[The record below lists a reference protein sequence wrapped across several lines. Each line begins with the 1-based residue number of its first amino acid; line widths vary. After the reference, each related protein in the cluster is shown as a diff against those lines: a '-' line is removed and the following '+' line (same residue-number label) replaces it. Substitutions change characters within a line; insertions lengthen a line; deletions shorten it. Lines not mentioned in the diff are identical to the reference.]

1 MRGRR
6 ARALLAVLALGASLP
21 AAASEVRVPVRLD
34 PSFLGR
40 LLEAQVFSA
49 PGATL
54 RLHGAG
60 RCSEAVL
67 SAPSVEIEP
76 GRVRLRSEAVAH
88 GGLPIAGAGCWRIF
102 SWEGALAA
110 IEEPY
115 LDVDGRSVRFRVID
129 SALEP
134 RSWTLLPQERLWG
147 WMRPALH
154 PHLERLRVDLGP
166 ALDDLRRVLPLFV
179 RREDAEAA
187 ARLADSLALASV
199 RADADAVVIE
209 VRFDVDAAPAPA
221 QPEAPLGPEEL
232 AALRDSL
239 RRVDAFVTFVV
250 KHAGRDAGAPALRS
264 ELLELLLDAR
274 YELVLALAEPA
285 PPGGGDR
292 VRALFLRSW
301 ARLAPLLRQVDAEVS
316 AESALRY
323 LSFVA
328 AGDAL
333 AALDAATPAF
343 GFELSSDG
351 LRRLARTLAP
361 AAAGD
366 PLAHGRAVDPELREI
381 FGFGPP
387 LPPPEARPDETP
399 LDEPAPQGASEAP
412 PAPGPAPAPVPEP
425 PPAQEPAPSSQ
436 LLPRLGR
443 AFAALFV
450 APASAAPE
458 PSREIAALA
467 ARLNRWAPSRRDFR
481 EYLPLAGR
489 LLRGVAGDVHAQS
502 GLGAQYGDLYTAL
515 FLAAGWQESCW
526 RQFVV
531 RGGRLVPLRSAT
543 GDVGILQVNERVWRG
558 FYDLDGLRHDVA
570 YNARAGGEIL
580 LHYLRDFALARGE
593 ERRGGR
599 EALARSTYAMY
610 NGGPAARGRWRDAK
624 APTALRA
631 LDAAFLLKYKAM
643 RADDEAA
650 LEDCY
655 TG

>member
-1 MRGRR
+1 MTRR
-6 ARALLAVLALGASLP
+6 ARALLAALAVWMAQP
-21 AAASEVRVPVRLD
+21 AAGDVVRVPLRLD

-54 RLHGAG
+54 RLRGAG

-67 SAPSVEIEP
+67 SAPSIEIAP
-76 GRVRLRSEAVAH
+76 ARLQLRSEAVAH
-88 GGLPIAGAGCWRIF
+88 GGVPIGRAACWRIF
-102 SWEGALAA
+102 SWSGALEAVQG
-110 IEEPY
+110 PY
-115 LDVDGRSVRFRVID
+115 LDAGARAVRFRVID
-129 SALEP
+129 SALKP

-166 ALDDLRRVLPLFV
+166 ALDDLRSALPLFV
-179 RREDAEAA
+179 RPGDVARA
-187 ARLADSLALASV
+187 ARLADSLALDSV
-199 RADADAVVIE
+199 RAEADAVVIE
-209 VRFDVDAAPAPA
+209 VRFEVDATPPPAS
-221 QPEAPLGPEEL
+221 PEAPLGPAEL

-239 RRVDAFVTFVV
+239 RRLDAFVTFVV

-264 ELLELLLDAR
+264 ELLEVLLDAR
-274 YELVLALAEPA
+274 YELVLALAEPSS
-285 PPGGGDR
+285 PGGGDR
-292 VRALFLRSW
+292 VRTLFLRTW
-301 ARLAPLLRQVDAEVS
+301 TRLAPLLRQVDAEVS

-323 LSFVA
+323 LSFIA

-361 AAAGD
+361 AASGD
-366 PLAHGRAVDPELREI
+366 PLARSRAVDPELREI
-381 FGFGPP
+381 FGFGAP
-387 LPPPEARPDETP
+387 LPPP
-399 LDEPAPQGASEAP
+399 APQ
-412 PAPGPAPAPVPEP
+412 APVPEASPPAPSPEASPQGSAAPQSVTEP
-425 PPAQEPAPSSQ
+425 PPAPEPPASSQ

-443 AFAALFV
+443 ALAALLA

-458 PSREIAALA
+458 PPRELAALA
-467 ARLNRWAPSRRDFR
+467 ARLNRWAPSRSDFR
-481 EYLPLAGR
+481 DYLPLAGR
-489 LLRGVAGDVHAQS
+489 LLRGVGADVQAES
-502 GLGAQYGDLYTAL
+502 GLAPPYRDFYTAL
-515 FLAAGWQESCW
+515 LLAAGWQESCW
-526 RQFVV
+526 RQFVE
-531 RGGRLVPLRSAT
+531 RGGKLVPLRSPT

-558 FYDLDGLRHDVA
+558 FYERDGLRSDVA

-599 EALARSTYAMY
+599 EALASSTYAMY
-610 NGGPAARGRWRDAK
+610 NGGPAARSRWRDAN
-624 APTALRA
+624 APAALRA

-643 RADDEAA
+643 RAEDETA

>member
-1 MRGRR
+1 MAPRR
-6 ARALLAVLALGASLP
+6 ARALLASLALWVALP
-21 AAASEVRVPVRLD
+21 AAATEVRVPVRLD

-76 GRVRLRSEAVAH
+76 ARVRLRSEAVAH
-88 GGLPIAGAGCWRIF
+88 GGLAIGGARCWRLF
-102 SWEGALAA
+102 SWDGALAA
-110 IEEPY
+110 VQEPY
-115 LDVDGRSVRFRVID
+115 LDADGRSVRFRVID

-179 RREDAEAA
+179 RREDATQA
-187 ARLADSLALASV
+187 ARLADSFALASV
-199 RADADAVVIE
+199 RVDADAVVIE
-209 VRFDVDAAPAPA
+209 VRFEVDAAPAPA
-221 QPEAPLGPEEL
+221 APETPLGPEEL

-239 RRVDAFVTFVV
+239 RRVDAFLTFVV
-250 KHAGRDAGAPALRS
+250 KHAGRDAGAAALRS

-292 VRALFLRSW
+292 VRALFLRTW

-361 AAAGD
+361 AASGD

-387 LPPPEARPDETP
+387 LPPPAPQGPPLET
-399 LDEPAPQGASEAP
+399 PAPQGA
-412 PAPGPAPAPVPEP
+412 PEP
-425 PPAQEPAPSSQ
+425 PPEPEPAPSSG
-436 LLPRLGR
+436 LLPRVGSAL
-443 AFAALFV
+443 AALLV
-450 APASAAPE
+450 APAHAAPE
-458 PSREIAALA
+458 PPAEIAALA

-489 LLRGVAGDVHAQS
+489 LLRGVAGDVHTQGDLA
-502 GLGAQYGDLYTAL
+502 APYRDLYTAL
-515 FLAAGWQESCW
+515 LLAAGWQESCW
-526 RQFVV
+526 RQYAL
-531 RGGRLVPLRSAT
+531 RGGRLAPLRSRT

-558 FYDLDGLRHDVA
+558 FYDIQGLRWDVA

-610 NGGPAARGRWRDAK
+610 NGGPAARGRWRDAN
-624 APTALRA
+624 APAELRA
-631 LDAAFLLKYKAM
+631 VDAAFLVKYKAM